1 MSAVNLLRLLILS
14 AIWGGSFLF
23 MRIGAPVL
31 GPTVLIALRV
41 GLAALF
47 LLIVGVGLR
56 KPLHLTVH
64 WRHYVVL
71 GLLNAA
77 LPFLLLAYAAQT
89 ISASLLSIL
98 NATAPIWSA
107 LIGALWM
114 RARLTLPSAVGL
126 ILGFAGVA
134 LLAGVESVSLPA
146 QGAWAMAA
154 ALGAA
159 FSYGIATTYARSAKS
174 VEPFA
179 NAHGT
184 MVAATVLMIPL
195 LPFVAEIPRPGVAVV
210 ASVAALGVLC
220 SGVAYLLYFRLIAE
234 IGATGALTVTFVI
247 PVFGM
252 LWGAIFLGER
262 IGWHAVLATGVILT
276 GTALANGLTLRGMRR
291 GAKPGQA

>member
-1 MSAVNLLRLLILS
+1 MSVVNLLRLLLLS

-31 GPTVLIALRV
+31 GPTLLIALRV
-41 GLAALF
+41 ALAALF
-47 LLIVGVGLR
+47 LLIVGTALR
-56 KPLHLTVH
+56 KPLHVAAH
-64 WRHYVVL
+64 WRHYLVL

-89 ISASLLSIL
+89 IPASLLSIL

-107 LIGALWM
+107 LIGAVWM
-114 RARLTLPSAVGL
+114 RAPLTIPSAVGL
-126 ILGFAGVA
+126 MLGFAGVT
-134 LLAGVESVSLPA
+134 LLAGVESVSLPP

-159 FSYGIATTYARSAKS
+159 LSYGVATTYARSARS

-184 MVAATVLMIPL
+184 MAAATLLMMPL
-195 LPFVAEIPRPGVAVV
+195 LPFVVEIPTPGLAVV
-210 ASVAALGVLC
+210 VSVAALGILC
-220 SGVAYLLYFRLIAE
+220 SGFAYLLYFRLIAE
-234 IGATGALTVTFVI
+234 IGATGALTVTFVV

-252 LWGAIFLGER
+252 LWGGVFLGER
-262 IGWHAVLATGVILT
+262 IGWHAMLATGVILA
-276 GTALANGLTLRGMRR
+276 GTALANGLTLRGLRCWR
-291 GAKPGQA
+291 KSGRA